1 MTKRTQKSSPAKNSE
16 HWQAHEHTT
25 PAIQNEAQKLV
36 DRAGSPELAKHAVDE
51 AAKSAAS
58 AAVPGSA
65 HDQFARQWGFP
76 SYLALFEASDPIA
89 SAGGKQW
96 CVTALTE
103 DRWILWNDDDLVA
116 AGPYPT
122 REAAEREALA
132 SERDSGSGT
141 SGFDTAV

>member
-1 MTKRTQKSSPAKNSE
+1 MAKQAKSSPTNQRQ
-16 HWQAHEHTT
+16 HWSAHEHTA
-25 PAIQNEAQKLV
+25 PSVQNEAQKLV
-36 DRAGSPELAKHAVDE
+36 HHAGSPELAKHAVDE
-51 AAKSAAS
+51 AAQSAAS
-58 AAVPGSA
+58 VSGSA

-96 CVTALTE
+96 CVTAVAE
-103 DRWILWNDDDLVA
+103 NGWILWNDDDLVA

-132 SERDSGSGT
+132 SERDD